1 MTNPGNT
8 TGDGAQQGT
17 GSGTG
22 TAPDNTGQQTGQQGS
37 SGTGQNPPADAWA
50 DADAWRDFATSSGLT
65 VDAAKKAIEH
75 AREWEKRS
83 KANADAARS
92 AQTLQQQLDAVTT
105 TLAERDTAD
114 IERELR
120 TARKSLRAELIE
132 LGIESADADDAI
144 ELVDLAKVLKDNVAD
159 DKLITATAKRLA
171 KVAGR
176 ATPDRDQG
184 QGGNGQQSQGAGG
197 MDAWVHQR
205 VNAARRR

>member
-8 TGDGAQQGT
+8 AGGDGQQ

-22 TAPDNTGQQTGQQGS
+22 TGTAPENTGQQTGQGS
-37 SGTGQNPPADAWA
+37 SGTGQNPPADTWA
-50 DADAWRDFATSSGLT
+50 DADAWREFATSSGLT
-65 VDAAKKAIEH
+65 VEAARKAIEH

-83 KANADAARS
+83 KANAEAART
-92 AQTLQQQLDAVTT
+92 AQTAQQQLDEVRKA
-105 TLAERDTAD
+105 LAERDAAD
-114 IERELR
+114 VDRELR

-132 LGIESADADDAI
+132 LGIDGRDADDAL
-144 ELVDLAKVLKDNVAD
+144 ELVDLSRVLKDNVAD
-159 DKLITATAKRLA
+159 DKLISDTAKRLA

-184 QGGNGQQSQGAGG
+184 QGGNGQTGQQGAGG